1 MKKFFS
7 LMLVAALLVSALP
20 FQAFAAGTDEIVPV
34 NANATCGGSANGHT
48 WTRDP
53 SQDVAAT
60 CNDAGIEGYKCTS
73 DPTKCAAKGQ
83 KTIAKLGHRLD
94 AGTVVKQPTCETEGE
109 KRFECSVCHGT
120 KTEPIAALGHALT
133 ESVTQDATCTGTGTK
148 KVECSRCDY
157 ERTDSIDAEGHT
169 WGAYV
174 VTKAA
179 TCEEAGVETRTCSG
193 CGATEDKEIPVS
205 TIHNY
210 VGNACS
216 VCGKAKDLN
225 DTASAHGLRFIN
237 EETDEDTIVSVRPGY
252 VIDAPAGKKVKNMKF
267 KYWSTGRNGTGT
279 RVYDEQSVFGTAD
292 GQISATTF
300 YAYYVEDKNDGL
312 SYVDIIVRRYVN
324 GKAQGADITLFE
336 DIEFEDGDSIY
347 DWLYAKRDSE
357 IATKL
362 FERVSADEYQW
373 KNRYFY
379 NYWSDE
385 VMTKADLKADGSKA
399 ILIKVESLKSN
410 AANVKLYLHKSSTS
424 EDPFRI
430 LDMTGYTAGNYV
442 SRSAVA
448 DLVEKYYSYKSIGN
462 LYNEEDWEELMNGE
476 DNNGRSKVLV
486 EDNGYTEIHVVVTNA
501 NTKSNSK
508 ADSSNPKTGDYI
520 TIAVG
525 TMVLAAAAVVTL
537 AELKKRKMI

>member
-7 LMLVAALLVSALP
+7 LMLVAVLLVSALP
-20 FQAFAAGTDEIVPV
+20 FQAFAAEHAHNWKLEKEVP
-34 NANATCGGSANGHT
+34 ATCTTAGSKT
-48 WTRDP
+48 WKCQNEGCTYTD
-53 SQDVAAT
+53 
-60 CNDAGIEGYKCTS
+60 GI
-73 DPTKCAAKGQ
+73 
-83 KTIAKLGHRLD
+83 KTEEIEKLGHGLESMSD
-94 AGTVVKQPTCETEGE
+94 AAI
-109 KRFECSVCHGT
+109 T
-120 KTEPIAALGHALT
+120 KE
-133 ESVTQDATCTGTGTK
+133 ATCTTK
-148 KVECSRCDY
+148 GVKSRECVRCDY
-157 ERTDSIDAEGHT
+157 VKEYEIDIDASAHKRDNGTVTTDAKCGENGTKAYKCVYCGADMGTEAVEKLGHDLND
-169 WGAYV
+169 GEIV
-174 VTKAA
+174 KAA
-179 TCEEAGVETRTCSG
+179 TCEETGKKVYSCTRTG
-193 CGATEDKEIPVS
+193 CDYTEEETIPVS

-267 KYWSTGRNGTGT
+267 MYWSTGRNGTGT

-525 TMVLAAAAVVTL
+525 TMALAAAAVVTL

>member
-7 LMLVAALLVSALP
+7 LMLVAVLLVSALP
-20 FQAFAAGTDEIVPV
+20 FQAFAAEECAPDAHDWVKSTATKDIVQY
-34 NANATCGGSANGHT
+34 ATCQQKKIVKATCSICGKTGEVYDGDFADHDYEDVVAKAPTCTESGVIKPTCKVCGTKGSYKYPAATGHT
-48 WTRDP
+48 L
-53 SQDVAAT
+53 
-60 CNDAGIEGYKCTS
+60 NAGTVTEGANCT
-73 DPTKCAAKGQ
+73 
-83 KTIAKLGHRLD
+83 D
-94 AGTVVKQPTCETEGE
+94 AGTLLKECTVEGCDYTEE
-109 KRFECSVCHGT
+109 SHVN
-120 KTEPIAALGHALT
+120 ALGHNYT
-133 ESVTQDATCTGTGTK
+133 ST
-148 KVECSRCDY
+148 
-157 ERTDSIDAEGHT
+157 
-169 WGAYV
+169 
-174 VTKAA
+174 VTKPA
-179 TCEEAGVETRTCSG
+179 TCEETGVKTFTCSR
-193 CGATEDKEIPVS
+193 CGDSYEEEIERS